1 MGGDWIASGG
11 LVDWGT
17 KPSMGF
23 ASCLRSGFFSW
34 AVYVNVKIETMCGID
49 VMAAYHIEEREIEHF
64 GHHFT
69 VIIGPCE
76 LHY

>member
-1 MGGDWIASGG
+1 
-11 LVDWGT
+11 V
-17 KPSMGF
+17 
-23 ASCLRSGFFSW
+23 GFFSW

-76 LHY
+76 LQY